1 MQVHKHPQ
9 IPSTPRS
16 HPECLEFKI
25 LVLMIPSL
33 PKRSRKSDS
42 QSNSFQLTG
51 HERAWAPTRCLC
63 PVCARAAQRPAASC
77 RLSTPGAGIGTTLR
91 LSLGGWRIRFLRA
104 PVSRKICGLLMLLV
118 LGVREGRRGSPD
130 WPVNFPGA
138 PLFSSLIGFRSAVG
152 WGIKDQL
159 QSALSV
165 CGLLTTWLAP
175 VDSQIRVTQAP
186 AVNGLTFIP
195 MAHAIVLYSCNHLQV
210 ISNT

>member
-1 MQVHKHPQ
+1 MPRVQNFGFDDPIPAQVKQEKWLTIQQLLAHWPWEGLG
-9 IPSTPRS
+9 SYT
-16 HPECLEFKI
+16 L
-25 LVLMIPSL
+25 SL
-33 PKRSRKSDS
+33 S
-42 QSNSFQLTG
+42 
-51 HERAWAPTRCLC
+51 

-118 LGVREGRRGSPD
+118 LGVIEGRRSSPD

-159 QSALSV
+159 KSALGV
-165 CGLLTTWLAP
+165 CGLLTAWLAR

-195 MAHAIVLYSCNHLQV
+195 TAHAIFLYSCNHL
-210 ISNT
+210 